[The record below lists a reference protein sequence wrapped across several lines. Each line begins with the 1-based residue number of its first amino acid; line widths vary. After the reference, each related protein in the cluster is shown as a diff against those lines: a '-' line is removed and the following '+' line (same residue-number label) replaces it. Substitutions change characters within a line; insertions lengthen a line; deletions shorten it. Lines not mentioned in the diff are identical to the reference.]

1 MKGIWVF
8 LAEGFEETEA
18 LATWD
23 VLRRGGL
30 DAKLVSITED
40 RMVTGSH
47 GLQVMADL
55 VRSEFKEEVCLEGT
69 MIEDAMVF
77 PGGMPG
83 TKNLAADK
91 ELMDLMRLHF
101 AEGGTL
107 AAICAAPGL
116 VVSQADDIRGR
127 KFTCYD
133 GCWDLT
139 LAKGAEYVK
148 SPAVTDGNLV
158 TGRGPGCAVEFGLA
172 VLARI
177 KGDAAADRLR
187 KEMML

>member
-116 VVSQADDIRGR
+116 VVSQADDIRGK
-127 KFTCYD
+127 KFTC
-133 GCWDLT
+133 
-139 LAKGAEYVK
+139 
-148 SPAVTDGNLV
+148 
-158 TGRGPGCAVEFGLA
+158 
-172 VLARI
+172 
-177 KGDAAADRLR
+177 
-187 KEMML
+187 